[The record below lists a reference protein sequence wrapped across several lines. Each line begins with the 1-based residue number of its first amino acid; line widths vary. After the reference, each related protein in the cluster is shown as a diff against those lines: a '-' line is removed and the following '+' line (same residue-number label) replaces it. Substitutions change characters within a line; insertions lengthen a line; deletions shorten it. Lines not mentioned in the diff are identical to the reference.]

1 MGNSEVAFIAVLVL
15 NGFIW
20 AFPQLTLIIFVN
32 FSAAEDRRDYFVI
45 ELR

>member
-15 NGFIW
+15 NG
-20 AFPQLTLIIFVN
+20 FPQLTLIIFVN